1 MCPWPESDS
10 KRYYMK
16 SIMYNVIERDS
27 TRGDIAELVQ
37 PYKGI
42 LESPQTPRKVLN
54 VNVNALNTEAKV
66 LLLCVCKA

>member
-1 MCPWPESDS
+1 
-10 KRYYMK
+10 MK